1 MRFSPQQQLRIS
13 LGVLALGLGLALYQP
28 VSAAIASG
36 MVRARVLP
44 SATADG
50 STAQN
55 RLGRFGEN
63 FVIPL
68 TAGTYGLSDEGSYF
82 HAMTATPGT
91 AYTLTGATQTAW
103 VATTPTF
110 ILKNNAAASS
120 TRIYLDYVRVNF
132 AAAGTA
138 GAQVMG
144 AVVTDTGTR
153 YSSAGTALTAYNDNY
168 DSSTATVTTNLFA
181 GAITATA
188 AGTPRYVCRFN
199 LKTAIPVIGDSMLIN
214 FGAISSSGVTASSAP
229 VAACPPVVLG
239 GGQNVLVYLWLPSQS
254 AAPTGEVDAGWWE
267 R

>member
-1 MRFSPQQQLRIS
+1 MKLSPKWQLRLSFLI
-13 LGVLALGLGLALYQP
+13 LIVGLVTLMWKP
-28 VSAAIASG
+28 VSAAIMSG
-36 MVRARVLP
+36 VVRARALP
-44 SATADG
+44 SATSDG
-50 STAQN
+50 VTAQN
-55 RLGRFGEN
+55 RMGRFGE
-63 FVIPL
+63 FFTIPL
-68 TAGTYGLSDEGSYF
+68 TQGTYGIADEGSYF

-110 ILKNNAAASS
+110 ILKNNAASSS
-120 TRIYLDYVRVNF
+120 TRVYMDYVRVNF
-132 AAAGTA
+132 ATAGTA

-214 FGAISSSGVTASSAP
+214 FGTITSSAVTASAP
-229 VAACPPVVLG
+229 PIATCPPVVLG